1 MSILIAY
8 ASKYGATE
16 GIAEGLGATLRQLG
30 LDVAIHQ
37 VDVAGDPKPY
47 DAVVIGSAVY
57 MGRWM
62 HEARAYVR
70 RHRETLS
77 AKPVWLFSS
86 GPVGA
91 AALPDPKE
99 IAEFQTL
106 IHPREHHQFAGALDR
121 HHLSFAERMIVSA
134 VKAPDGDYRRW
145 DEINAWAATIARALS
160 VTAEVGPATTA
171 TPALK

>member
-8 ASKYGATE
+8 ASKHGATE

-47 DAVVIGSAVY
+47 HAVIIGSAVY

-62 HEARAYVR
+62 QEAGAYVR
-70 RHRETLS
+70 RYRETLS
-77 AKPVWLFSS
+77 AQPVWLFSS

-99 IAEFQTL
+99 VAEFQTL

-121 HHLSFAERMIVSA
+121 HHLSFAERVIVSA

-145 DEINAWAATIARALS
+145 DEINDWAVNIARGLS
-160 VTAEVGPATTA
+160 VSAGAGRMAAVAPV
-171 TPALK
+171 LK